1 MSDSNA
7 LQNIL
12 KVEHNAGFFS
22 CCQVRLEKII
32 EFYNNYRHLPER
44 IDGSKQFT
52 YYKTAAMKERDTA
65 SDYFLVKP
73 VSEFLEVERNPPTD
87 ISFIKK
93 ELKDAA
99 QKQEVQ
105 FSNYKHIH
113 FESILP
119 LFRHYFSPSPQIME
133 VLNHLE
139 RKYRLDYSNLCTIY
153 YRGTDKQLETNLA
166 SFEEFILKAS
176 QIKRL
181 LPGITFLLETDSHEF
196 RNLFLSKFPDSIY
209 FSEVENKN
217 PFVHS
222 IYLLASVIAMSK
234 TRIVVSSSG
243 NVSLWTAL
251 YRGSANNIIQY
262 LNPKE
267 FIYGERNP
275 NYDPNLTQFWI

>member
-1 MSDSNA
+1 MSHSNA
-7 LQNIL
+7 LKSVLNI
-12 KVEHNAGFFS
+12 EHNAGFFS
-22 CCQVRLEKII
+22 CCHVRLEKII
-32 EFYNNYRHLPER
+32 EFYNNSGTLPER

-52 YYKTAAMKERDTA
+52 YYKTDAMKERDIT

-73 VSEFLEVERNPPTD
+73 VSKFLEVERSGD
-87 ISFIKK
+87 ISFFKK
-93 ELKDAA
+93 ELKDAD
-99 QKQEVQ
+99 QKQELQ
-105 FSNYKHIH
+105 FSNYKNID

-119 LFRHYFSPSPQIME
+119 LFRHYFSPTPQIME

-139 RKYRLDYSNLCTIY
+139 RKYRLDYSNLCTVY

-166 SFEEFILKAS
+166 SFEEFILKAL
-176 QIKRL
+176 QVKRL
-181 LPGITFLLETDSHEF
+181 VPGIKFLLETDAREF
-196 RNLFLSKFPDSIY
+196 RNLFLSKFPDSVY

-217 PFVHS
+217 PFIHS

-234 TRIVVSSSG
+234 TKIVVCSSG

-267 FIYGERNP
+267 FIYGQKNP
-275 NYDPNLTQFWI
+275 NYDPNLTQFWV

>member
-1 MSDSNA
+1 MSDSNT
-7 LQNIL
+7 LT
-12 KVEHNAGFFS
+12 VTHNAGFFS
-22 CCQVRLEKII
+22 CCHVRLEKII
-32 EFYNNYRHLPER
+32 EFYNNYGHLPER
-44 IDGSKQFT
+44 IDGSKQFA
-52 YYKTAAMKERDTA
+52 YYKTDAMKERDTT

-73 VSEFLEVERNPPTD
+73 VSEFLEVERNQAAN
-87 ISFIKK
+87 ISFFKK
-93 ELKDAA
+93 ELKDA
-99 QKQEVQ
+99 EVQ
-105 FSNYKHIH
+105 FSNYKNID
-113 FESILP
+113 FDSILP
-119 LFRHYFSPSPQIME
+119 LFRHYFSPTPQIME
-133 VLNHLE
+133 VLNYLE

-181 LPGITFLLETDSHEF
+181 LPAITFLLETDSHEF
-196 RNLFLSKFPDSIY
+196 RNLFLSKFSDSIY

>member
-1 MSDSNA
+1 MSNA
-7 LQNIL
+7 LHI
-12 KVEHNAGFFS
+12 EHNAGFFS
-22 CCQVRLEKII
+22 CCHVRLEKII
-32 EFYNNYRHLPER
+32 EFYNEHGFIPER
-44 IDGSKQFT
+44 IDGSKQFA
-52 YYKTAAMKERDTA
+52 YYKTDAMKERDTT

-73 VSEFLEVERNPPTD
+73 VSEFLEVERNPTEN
-87 ISFIKK
+87 IYFFKK
-93 ELKDAA
+93 ELKDAEA
-99 QKQEVQ
+99 Q
-105 FSNYKHIH
+105 FSNYKNID

-119 LFRHYFSPSPQIME
+119 LFRHYFSPTPQIME

-139 RKYRLDYSNLCTIY
+139 RKYRLDYSNLCTVY

-166 SFEEFILKAS
+166 SFEEFILKAL
-176 QIKRL
+176 QVKRL
-181 LPGITFLLETDSHEF
+181 VPGIKFLLETDSHEF

-209 FSEVENKN
+209 FLEVENKN

-234 TRIVVSSSG
+234 TKIVVCSSG

-267 FIYGERNP
+267 FIYGQKHP
-275 NYDPNLTQFWI
+275 TYDPNLTQFWI

>member
-1 MSDSNA
+1 MSDSNT
-7 LQNIL
+7 LTIT
-12 KVEHNAGFFS
+12 HNAGFFS
-22 CCQVRLEKII
+22 CCHIRLEKII
-32 EFYNNYRHLPER
+32 EFYNERGVLPKR

-52 YYKTAAMKERDTA
+52 YYKTAAMKERDTT

-73 VSEFLEVERNPPTD
+73 VSEFLELERNPPTD

-99 QKQEVQ
+99 QNVEGQ
-105 FSNYKHIH
+105 FSNYKHID
-113 FESILP
+113 FNSISP

-166 SFEEFILKAS
+166 SFEEFILKAL
-176 QIKRL
+176 QIKTHI
-181 LPGITFLLETDSHEF
+181 PDIKFLLETDSHEF

-209 FSEVENKN
+209 FLEVESKN

-234 TRIVVSSSG
+234 TKIVVSSSG

-275 NYDPNLTQFWI
+275 NYDPNLTQFWV

>member
-22 CCQVRLEKII
+22 CCHVRLEKLI
-32 EFYNNYRHLPER
+32 EFYNEHGALPER

-52 YYKTAAMKERDTA
+52 YYKTAAMKERDIT

-73 VSEFLEVERNPPTD
+73 VSEFLEVERSKN

-93 ELKDAA
+93 ELKDG
-99 QKQEVQ
+99 EVQ
-105 FSNYKHIH
+105 FSNYKHIN
-113 FESILP
+113 FDSILP
-119 LFRHYFSPSPQIME
+119 LFRHYFSPTPQIME

-139 RKYRLDYSNLCTIY
+139 RKYRLYYSNLCTIY
-153 YRGTDKQLETNLA
+153 YRGTNKHLETNLA
-166 SFEEFILKAS
+166 SFEEFILKAL
-176 QIKRL
+176 QIKKL
-181 LPGITFLLETDSHEF
+181 IPSITFLLETDSHEF

-217 PFVHS
+217 PFIHS

>member
-1 MSDSNA
+1 MSDSNT
-7 LQNIL
+7 LTIT
-12 KVEHNAGFFS
+12 HNAGFFS
-22 CCQVRLEKII
+22 CCQIRLEKIL
-32 EFYNNYRHLPER
+32 EFYNEHGVLPER
-44 IDGSKQFT
+44 IDSSKQFG
-52 YYKTAAMKERDTA
+52 YYKTAAMKERDTT
-65 SDYFLVKP
+65 SDYFLMKP
-73 VSEFLEVERNPPTD
+73 VSQFLELERSTPEN

-99 QKQEVQ
+99 QNVEVQ
-105 FSNYKHIH
+105 FSIYKHID
-113 FESILP
+113 FDSISP

-139 RKYRLDYSNLCTIY
+139 RKYRLNYSNLCTVY

-166 SFEEFILKAS
+166 SFEEFILKAL
-176 QIKRL
+176 QIKTHI
-181 LPGITFLLETDSHEF
+181 PDIKFLLETDSREF

-209 FSEVENKN
+209 FLEVDIGN

-234 TRIVVSSSG
+234 TKIVVSSSG

-251 YRGSANNIIQY
+251 YRGSADNIIQY

-275 NYDPNLTQFWI
+275 NYDPNLTQFWV

>member
-1 MSDSNA
+1 MSHSNA
-7 LQNIL
+7 LKSVLNI
-12 KVEHNAGFFS
+12 EHNAGFFS
-22 CCQVRLEKII
+22 CCHVRLEKII
-32 EFYNNYRHLPER
+32 EFYNNSGTLPER

-52 YYKTAAMKERDTA
+52 YYKTDAMKERDIT

-73 VSEFLEVERNPPTD
+73 VSKFLEVERNPAGN
-87 ISFIKK
+87 ISFFKK
-93 ELKDAA
+93 ELKDAEA
-99 QKQEVQ
+99 Q
-105 FSNYKHIH
+105 FTNYKHID

-119 LFRHYFSPSPQIME
+119 LFRHYFSPTPQIME

-166 SFEEFILKAS
+166 SFEEFILKAL
-176 QIKRL
+176 QIKMRV
-181 LPGITFLLETDSHEF
+181 PGIKFLLETDSHEF
-196 RNLFLSKFPDSIY
+196 RNLFLSKFPDSVY

-234 TRIVVSSSG
+234 TKIVVCSSG

-251 YRGSANNIIQY
+251 YRGSSNNIIQY
-262 LNPKE
+262 LNPKK
-267 FIYGERNP
+267 FIYGQKNP
-275 NYDPNLTQFWI
+275 NYDTNLKQFWV

>member
-1 MSDSNA
+1 MSHSNA
-7 LQNIL
+7 LQSVLNI
-12 KVEHNAGFFS
+12 EHNAGFFS
-22 CCQVRLEKII
+22 CCHVRLEKII
-32 EFYNNYRHLPER
+32 QFYNNSGNLPER

-52 YYKTAAMKERDTA
+52 YYKTDAMKERDTT

-73 VSEFLEVERNPPTD
+73 VSEFLEVERNPAGN
-87 ISFIKK
+87 ISFFKK
-93 ELKDAA
+93 ELKDAEA
-99 QKQEVQ
+99 Q
-105 FSNYKHIH
+105 FSNYKDIN
-113 FESILP
+113 FDSILP
-119 LFRHYFSPSPQIME
+119 LFRHYFSPTPQIME

-139 RKYRLDYSNLCTIY
+139 RKYLLDYSNLCTVY

-166 SFEEFILKAS
+166 SFEEFILKAL
-176 QIKRL
+176 QVKRL
-181 LPGITFLLETDSHEF
+181 VPGIKFLLETDSHEF
-196 RNLFLSKFPDSIY
+196 RNLFLSKFPDSVY

-234 TRIVVSSSG
+234 TKIVVCSSG

-267 FIYGERNP
+267 FIYGQKNP
-275 NYDPNLTQFWI
+275 NYDHNLTKFWV